1 MAITLF
7 DCALTE
13 PDAPPRVRA
22 HVRRVHVTLAM
33 MLQSCGPSCVSDSR
47 LPMALLM
54 VWMSS
59 DDSICLIRIW
69 NGENGGGITNAAWL
83 FGLFPW

>member
-1 MAITLF
+1 MQ
-7 DCALTE
+7 
-13 PDAPPRVRA
+13 
-22 HVRRVHVTLAM
+22 RVHVTLAM

-59 DDSICLIRIW
+59 DDSICLTRIC
-69 NGENGGGITNAAWL
+69 NGETRVSLMTIDHFNVNLANGEI
-83 FGLFPW
+83 